1 MMRDIMQNASLEW
14 FAEIGL
20 ALFFIGFFFAVL
32 RAAVFSKSEV
42 EHASA
47 LPLADDTTPKGEQL

>member
-20 ALFFIGFFFAVL
+20 ALFFIGFIFALV
-32 RAAVFSKSEV
+32 RVFLFSTNEV

-47 LPLADDTTPKGEQL
+47 LPLADDTLPKGEKP